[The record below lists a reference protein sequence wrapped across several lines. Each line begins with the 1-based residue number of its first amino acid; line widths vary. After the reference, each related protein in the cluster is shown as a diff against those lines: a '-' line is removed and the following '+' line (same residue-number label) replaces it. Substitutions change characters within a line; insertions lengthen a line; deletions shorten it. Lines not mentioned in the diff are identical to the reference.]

1 MLRVDPARAEVPVMV
16 SPEDEAAAGARGGR
30 RLRAS
35 AADREQV
42 IEVLKV
48 AFVQDR
54 ITKDELDQ
62 RIGKVLASR
71 TYDDLDVLTTDIPA
85 GLTRARPAQPARR
98 PDDSK
103 KPIRRA
109 SAAAGGLGF
118 AMTETALA
126 ALPHYPVSALGALV
140 AGSVIGAFAAGL
152 LAVLLTL
159 IKWVLD
165 RSSGTQP
172 SQGPPPGALDDAAR
186 HPAPASPAAQPRQI
200 GHRPRPGAETARS
213 RLPRPPLAG
222 PRSPQRPRP
231 LTTPA

>member
-1 MLRVDPARAEVPVMV
+1 MP
-16 SPEDEAAAGARGGR
+16 SPGDETAAGAQRHT

-42 IEVLKV
+42 IEVLKA

-71 TYDDLDVLTTDIPA
+71 TYDDLDALTADIPA
-85 GLTRARPAQPARR
+85 GLTRAQPAEPARGS
-98 PDDSK
+98 DDGRK
-103 KPIRRA
+103 LIRRA
-109 SAAAGGLGF
+109 SAGFGGTVFVAAE
-118 AMTETALA
+118 AA
-126 ALPHYPVSALGALV
+126 ALPHLDAVTALFLGSV
-140 AGSVIGAFAAGL
+140 AGMFVAGL
-152 LAVLLTL
+152 LAALLTL

-165 RSSGTQP
+165 RSSGRQT
-172 SQGPPPGALDDAAR
+172 SQGPPPGARDNAAR

-200 GHRPRPGAETARS
+200 GDRKRPGAEAARS
-213 RLPRPPLAG
+213 RLPRSPSAGLRPPQQL
-222 PRSPQRPRP
+222 RS